1 MISKLCDKKGI
12 VLDLIYDSM
21 LIVDPPG
28 PVAGECMLQWF
39 RLSNSFEGFPVN
51 IFDVCVDPLNKFLVG
66 PLPI

>member
-39 RLSNSFEGFPVN
+39 RLSNSFEGFPGN
-51 IFDVCVDPLNKFLVG
+51 IFDECVDPLNKFLVG